1 MGLLKTMEGIVSK
14 TNNLVNSFR
23 VKIPLSK
30 AGDILGLED
39 LRDVESLSDL
49 KDSVSEV
56 VGVAVSTFNLVTCLF
71 SAEGWSGMIS
81 SILFNLSTATMQILQ
96 QVFDAIAVQL
106 RAAFNQ
112 IISSLM
118 NFITSILN
126 LISTI
131 LLLIDAIIGLADWFN
146 LSWNKFRLAFNRE
159 NCAELMSSI
168 AACYLNKFLGPLFDK
183 IEQKLVGAVNDAG
196 AALNNFLSEQL
207 EDVNTMS
214 DYLDRES
221 FLLKKAAIQ
230 LNGLTPENV
239 LTFGK

>member
-1 MGLLKTMEGIVSK
+1 MGLLKTMEDIVSK
-14 TNNLVNSFR
+14 TNKLVNSFR
-23 VKIPLSK
+23 VKIPLK
-30 AGDILGLED
+30 KVGELFNIED
-39 LRDVESLSDL
+39 MGDVESLSDL
-49 KDSVSEV
+49 KNAASEIAGTV
-56 VGVAVSTFNLVTCLF
+56 VSTYNLVSCLF
-71 SAEGWSGMIS
+71 SASGWAGMIE
-81 SILFNLSTATMQILQ
+81 SIVFNLSTATMQILQ

-112 IISSLM
+112 IIGSIM

-131 LLLIDAIIGLADWFN
+131 LLLWEAIKGLGDWFN
-146 LSWNKFRLAFNRE
+146 ISWNKLKLAFDRE
-159 NCAELMSSI
+159 NCAELMSTI

-183 IEQKLVGAVNDAG
+183 IEGALVGAVNDAG
-196 AALNNFLSEQL
+196 GALNNFLSEQL

-214 DYLDRES
+214 EYLDRES

-230 LNGLTPENV
+230 INGLTPENV